1 MVNEVTNLINKVL
14 IANRGEIAV
23 RIIRACREMGI
34 ETVAVYS
41 KADETALHV
50 QLADEA
56 VCIGPAASKDSY
68 LNMENIISATVI
80 SGADAIHP
88 GFGFLSENA
97 RFAEMCRQCHIT
109 FIGPGSEVIAK
120 LGNKQ
125 EARNTM
131 IAAGVPVI
139 PGSTE
144 PIYDVET
151 GSREAEKIGYPVI
164 IKAALGG
171 GGKGMRVADTPE
183 EFAESFRTAQKEAQM
198 AFGDDTMYIEHFVRH
213 PRHIEFQILADEMG
227 HVIHLGERDCSIQRN
242 HQKMIEESPCA
253 AISEELR
260 KKMGE
265 AAVKAAKAAGYVNA
279 GTIEFLLEKNQKFYF
294 MEMNTRIQVEHPVTE
309 WVTGIDLVKEQIRI
323 ASGLPLSY
331 RQEDVQL
338 KGHAIECR
346 INAENPAEG
355 FRPSPGLITDLY
367 LPGGKGIRVDSAVY
381 SGCTIPPYY
390 DSMIAKLI
398 VWAQNREEAIRKMQ
412 SALGE
417 VIIEGIDTNV
427 DYQYEIFNHPDYLS
441 GNIDV
446 EFIENKVIGYED

>member
-1 MVNEVTNLINKVL
+1 M
-14 IANRGEIAV
+14 
-23 RIIRACREMGI
+23 
-34 ETVAVYS
+34 
-41 KADETALHV
+41 
-50 QLADEA
+50 
-56 VCIGPAASKDSY
+56 
-68 LNMENIISATVI
+68 
-80 SGADAIHP
+80 
-88 GFGFLSENA
+88 
-97 RFAEMCRQCHIT
+97 
-109 FIGPGSEVIAK
+109 
-120 LGNKQ
+120 
-125 EARNTM
+125 
-131 IAAGVPVI
+131 
-139 PGSTE
+139 
-144 PIYDVET
+144 
-151 GSREAEKIGYPVI
+151 
-164 IKAALGG
+164 
-171 GGKGMRVADTPE
+171 
-183 EFAESFRTAQKEAQM
+183 
-198 AFGDDTMYIEHFVRH
+198 
-213 PRHIEFQILADEMG
+213 
-227 HVIHLGERDCSIQRN
+227 
-242 HQKMIEESPCA
+242 
-253 AISEELR
+253 
-260 KKMGE
+260 
-265 AAVKAAKAAGYVNA
+265 
-279 GTIEFLLEKNQKFYF
+279 
-294 MEMNTRIQVEHPVTE
+294 
-309 WVTGIDLVKEQIRI
+309 KEQIRI

>member
-1 MVNEVTNLINKVL
+1 MIRKIL

-41 KADETALHV
+41 EADKEALHT

-56 VCIGPAASKDSY
+56 VCIGPAPSKESY
-68 LNMENIISATVI
+68 LNMERIISATIV

-88 GFGFLSENA
+88 GFGFLSENS
-97 RFAEMCRQCHIT
+97 RFAELCEQCHIT

-131 IAAGVPVI
+131 AAAGVPVI
-139 PGSTE
+139 PGSAE
-144 PIYDVET
+144 SVYDVET

-346 INAENPAEG
+346 INAENPAKG